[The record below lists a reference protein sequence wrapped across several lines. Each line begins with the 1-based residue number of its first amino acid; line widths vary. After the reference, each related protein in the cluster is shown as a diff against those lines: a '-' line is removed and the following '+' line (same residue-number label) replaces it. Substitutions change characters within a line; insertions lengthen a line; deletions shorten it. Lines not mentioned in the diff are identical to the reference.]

1 MLGFTPQ
8 IFLPAI
14 YTGNTLVRVKRY
26 SMCYIATFILG
37 AVKASNFDVCVSCRG
52 ENNVNFPGISQT
64 QYSAELMSESGSA
77 ALKM

>member
-52 ENNVNFPGISQT
+52 DNNVNFFRDLP
-64 QYSAELMSESGSA
+64 EGSNRA
-77 ALKM
+77 RSPKYRLLLG